1 MTKGEKL
8 IWELFLMVKEV
19 NAKVGVTAADT
30 ERQNEWAKVFHEM
43 EHPTEVAAE
52 AKPKKEK

>member
-8 IWELFLMVKEV
+8 IWELFLMHRDLQ
-19 NAKVGVTAADT
+19 AKVGVTAADT

-43 EHPTEVAAE
+43 EHPEPAVAE
-52 AKPKKEK
+52 AKSKKEK

>member
-8 IWELFLMVKEV
+8 IWELFLMHRDLQ
-19 NAKVGVTAADT
+19 AKVGVTAADT

-43 EHPTEVAAE
+43 EHPAE
-52 AKPKKEK
+52 AEPTTKAKK

>member
-8 IWELFLMVKEV
+8 IWELFLMLRDLQ
-19 NAKVGVTAADT
+19 AKVGVTAADT

-43 EHPTEVAAE
+43 EHPEPAE
-52 AKPKKEK
+52 AAATKSKK

>member
-8 IWELFLMVKEV
+8 IWELFLMVKDI

-43 EHPTEVAAE
+43 EHPEPAE
-52 AKPKKEK
+52 TPAAKPKK

>member
-1 MTKGEKL
+1 MTKGERL

-43 EHPTEVAAE
+43 EHPEPAE
-52 AKPKKEK
+52 AAATKSKK

>member
-8 IWELFLMVKEV
+8 IWELFLMVKEI

-30 ERQNEWAKVFHEM
+30 ERQTEWARIFHEM
-43 EHPTEVAAE
+43 EHPEPAE
-52 AKPKKEK
+52 TAPKAKK

>member
-8 IWELFLMVKEV
+8 IWELFLMVKEI

-43 EHPTEVAAE
+43 EHPEPAAAE
-52 AKPKKEK
+52 AKSKKEK

>member
-8 IWELFLMVKEV
+8 IWELFLMVKEI

-43 EHPTEVAAE
+43 EHSEAAE
-52 AKPKKEK
+52 AAAPKSKK

>member
-8 IWELFLMVKEV
+8 IWELFLMVKEI

-30 ERQNEWAKVFHEM
+30 ERQTEWAKVFHEM
-43 EHPTEVAAE
+43 EHPEAE
-52 AKPKKEK
+52 PTTKAKK

>member
-1 MTKGEKL
+1 MTKGERL

-19 NAKVGVTAADT
+19 NAKVGVTTADT

-43 EHPTEVAAE
+43 EHPEPAE
-52 AKPKKEK
+52 TPAAKPKK